1 MRDRLIKYGHNHSL
15 KIKIGSQSQRKPLIT
30 STQVEKNTAE
40 MGNLMVLHFST
51 GQMDWQPKCTALK
64 NGTACIN
71 YAYSTQENAVI
82 NILLHVSFSDI

>member
-1 MRDRLIKYGHNHSL
+1 
-15 KIKIGSQSQRKPLIT
+15 
-30 STQVEKNTAE
+30 